1 MIDVNEVDK
10 FFENIATQIAIGA
23 QGIVP
28 QASGELKR
36 SIYCD
41 VERNGYVWRV
51 WFHAADW
58 WDYLSEGRKPG
69 KYPPPDAIRKWIEV
83 KPVIPYPDR
92 SGKIPTLQQLTYL
105 ISRKIF
111 EVGIKPRNFNWWL
124 DQKVKK
130 YKELI
135 VKEFEN
141 QIRINEI

>member
-1 MIDVNEVDK
+1 MIDVENIDK
-10 FFENIATQIAIGA
+10 FFEGIAQEITLSA

-28 QASGELKR
+28 QASGALKR

-58 WDYLSEGRKPG
+58 WNYLSEGRKPG
-69 KYPPPDAIRKWIEV
+69 SWPPSDAIRKWIEV
-83 KPVIPYPDR
+83 KRIRPYPDR
-92 SGKIPTLQQLTYL
+92 SGRIPTLKQLTYL

-111 EVGIKPRNFNWWL
+111 EVGIKPRNFNYWL
-124 DQKVKK
+124 DKEAAK
-130 YKELI
+130 YKAEI

-141 QIRINEI
+141 QIKIIE